1 MDGQLSSSSP
11 LCGANHTRARTRTHP
26 FRHLRARFGD
36 ADLEQVRY
44 TISLLCSQRK
54 RSRNTEYLT
63 SNLCSCSL
71 FFHPLFYLTCPSHD
85 KWQVSNSTTPFH
97 ASICGYLDRSTLN
110 LRRESF
116 FFQATIA
123 IDVDGGGKENF
134 AALPPPLPFRCIHT
148 RRSRNFPTAESANQD
163 GIYRPSCNSTCPTS
177 SMWMG
182 PEPRARRSLPS
193 PLALQVAATLF
204 TFLLQSVPIRP
215 GGNISR
221 APSSRVTPSP
231 FGIETCSL
239 ASVLVGLEAGGRHSR
254 VQTDR
259 QTDRSSRLRTSLPG
273 QSNQFLNV
281 REEIAMQQLLPL
293 HPPSSP

>member
-1 MDGQLSSSSP
+1 MINGKCQILQRPST
-11 LCGANHTRARTRTHP
+11 LQ
-26 FRHLRARFGD
+26 F
-36 ADLEQVRY
+36 ADIWIGR
-44 TISLLCSQRK
+44 
-54 RSRNTEYLT
+54 
-63 SNLCSCSL
+63 
-71 FFHPLFYLTCPSHD
+71 P
-85 KWQVSNSTTPFH
+85 
-97 ASICGYLDRSTLN
+97 TLN